1 MAQVSTPDT
10 ETEEVKPNAGVAAAV
25 GNDQA
30 SEPSISQG
38 RDAKPSTTSAGS
50 QRRRTEG
57 SEGGIDLDKLMHS
70 IDMTR
75 VSCGTRCLCRKGD

>member
-10 ETEEVKPNAGVAAAV
+10 EMEQVEPDVAVAAAV
-25 GNDQA
+25 GNEQVA
-30 SEPSISQG
+30 EPSISQG

-50 QRRRTEG
+50 QRHRA
-57 SEGGIDLDKLMHS
+57 EGGGGVIDLDKLMHS

-75 VSCGTRCLCRKGD
+75 VSSRDARVVSGG